1 MTASGNR
8 NLLFGAALLGLLLFA
23 GVRAEARDAD
33 KAPLFNTF
41 YLAGQ
46 GGTYALSLS
55 QSRTFSLTGPCG
67 TVVNGT
73 FVASDDEIALL
84 SNQGTRHFAYN
95 FDRALN
101 VAFVPTRK
109 DTPGPTVLGSMPPS
123 AYSGAVM
130 FTAAHNY
137 AAPCGPEV
145 CPLPNAPQF
154 PVVTPAVVTPVRN
167 FPHDDRWDRND
178 NRWNRGNDRNGRDER
193 WDRRDNRR
201 GHFETR
207 TQQVLVEPAR
217 TDRRLVPAQFET
229 RRDRHGHLVRV
240 EVRPAHWE
248 TYTVPARYETRE
260 VKVWVEGR

>member
-1 MTASGNR
+1 MIASGNR

-46 GGTYALSLS
+46 GGTYTLSLS

-123 AYSGAVM
+123 AYSGAVI

-137 AAPCGPEV
+137 AAPHGPEI
-145 CPLPNAPQF
+145 CPQF
-154 PVVTPAVVTPVRN
+154 PVVTPAVVPPVRN
-167 FPHDDRWDRND
+167 FPNEGRWDRHGHHD
-178 NRWNRGNDRNGRDER
+178 HR
-193 WDRRDNRR
+193 WDRRDDHNHGHRR

-217 TDRRLVPAQFET
+217 TERRLVPAQFET

-240 EVRPAHWE
+240 EVRPARWE